1 MSSPS
6 ELTRLLHKRTSTEK
20 ESAQL
25 LETLVQRGLKFVE
38 GWPKAV
44 CAKCG
49 ESFQHA
55 PRFAP
60 GTITECADCMD
71 KAAKEIARQVQV
83 ATDLHNRL
91 RRSRIPEEFMVKQ
104 LLPHQF
110 DAWETGTA
118 MKGRVASPLFTA
130 AFAYIFGHVGS
141 GKSVL
146 AAWWL
151 LSQIKKRGKVGV
163 WVDFS
168 ELILMAQDNRAI
180 RRLRSLARVDALVI
194 DEMDPEQCTA
204 MKAGILKGFIS
215 NRIANK
221 RWTCITGNL
230 TPRETVERHPDW
242 TRTMDRLRV
251 GSFIHLETPDKRS
264 LRRNG

>member
-1 MSSPS
+1 
-6 ELTRLLHKRTSTEK
+6 
-20 ESAQL
+20 
-25 LETLVQRGLKFVE
+25 
-38 GWPKAV
+38 
-44 CAKCG
+44 
-49 ESFQHA
+49 
-55 PRFAP
+55 
-60 GTITECADCMD
+60 MD